1 MGDFEIIMPKGRG
14 IRVTDQGDEYF
25 NWTICD
31 VCNKPQDQ
39 LAGTGS
45 RRDGE
50 ILLWTCDEC
59 SSQGFN
65 V

>member
-1 MGDFEIIMPKGRG
+1 MGDLEFIMPGGHG
-14 IRVTDQGDEYF
+14 IRMTDDGKQYF

-39 LAGTGS
+39 LAGTQVARNGQV
-45 RRDGE
+45 
-50 ILLWTCDEC
+50 LLWTCDEC
-59 SSQGFN
+59 KAQGFN